1 MGIASTKPFLDL
13 LTELRDDTEHL
24 PVAAHAL
31 PELGVEERIE
41 LIERIVAFLGEILLP
56 HAAAEERVLYPRAAL
71 LLAKR
76 DESPSVALDEAA
88 LRRRVAQ
95 FAAADPDDVSRL
107 QELLYATHALLSA
120 HLWREEQIYLELIS
134 CDLVDEVER
143 LLGDVAGSPALG

>member
-13 LTELRDDTEHL
+13 LTELRDETEHL
-24 PVAAHAL
+24 PVLAHTL

-56 HAAAEERVLYPRAAL
+56 HAAAEERILYPRAAML
-71 LLAKR
+71 IAKR
-76 DESPSVALDEAA
+76 DDSSSVAVDEVA
-88 LRRRVAQ
+88 LRERLAE

-120 HLWREEQIYLELIS
+120 HLWREEQIYLELLS
-134 CDLVDEVER
+134 CDLDDEVDR
-143 LLGDVAGSPALG
+143 LLGDVARAA